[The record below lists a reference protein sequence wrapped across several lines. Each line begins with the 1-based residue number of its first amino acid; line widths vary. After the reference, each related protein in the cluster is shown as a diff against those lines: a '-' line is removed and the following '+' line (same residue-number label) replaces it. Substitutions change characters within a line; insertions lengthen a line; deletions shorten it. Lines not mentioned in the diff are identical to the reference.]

1 MTQETAMPESKLS
14 NSRNTKISDQKNN
27 ANNGK
32 NKSGFLFTIS
42 AVLVALL
49 IIVFI
54 LGGAAFF
61 AIRNNFNG
69 IADKYRKQ
77 IQAIPVLK
85 LALPALPDP
94 YDPEN
99 LTDEELRQK
108 YKELLNIRDD
118 LNQKLKEAED
128 KITEYEKYRERAVQ
142 LSLENERL
150 QNEMTE
156 RANKINEE
164 KKQLEEDK
172 AKFYELVAKE
182 DKKGFK
188 EFFEK
193 MDKETAD
200 RIYKEIMEEEKTN
213 EEIKRIVKI
222 YENMD
227 PKAAAKILE
236 EMGADKLEF
245 ITDIVKNSKAEIA
258 AGILAEMNPKL
269 ASDITEKLPGDKQN
283 VEKSSEGQ

>member
-1 MTQETAMPESKLS
+1 MPESKLS

-245 ITDIVKNSKAEIA
+245 ITDILKNSRAEIA
-258 AGILAEMNPKL
+258 AGILEEMDPKL
-269 ASDITEKLPGDKQN
+269 ASDITENLPGYKQN
-283 VEKSSEGQ
+283 TEETEGQ